1 MDHSLLTVLI
11 LSMML
16 SYISYAETIPVY
28 SEEISETFMKEYEN
42 REGVYVYK
50 ETLKPRSTLSSS
62 IERFSRDGK
71 VFYKFTEQGE
81 GDYDR
86 YKDVTWEAIAEIEEK
101 AGFLHT
107 IYSIR
112 IIRDRNGYVI
122 VKYEKN
128 FDYDKQKI
136 YYTAVDGRGNIVKKG
151 TFPIKGKTTDN
162 ETLVYF
168 LKTFVAHRNDKRY
181 KSFYLISSEPRLYRI
196 NIKTMGSEDLE
207 LPFGKMKAIKLRLI
221 PDMGLLTGLSGALI
235 PPTFIWYTEESPH
248 IWLQYEGLETG
259 LGSSHIV
266 VYIINCPQIQD

>member
-1 MDHSLLTVLI
+1 MNHLLLTILI

-16 SYISYAETIPVY
+16 SCISYAETIPAY
-28 SEEISETFMKEYEN
+28 PKEISETFMEEYGN
-42 REGVYVYK
+42 REGVYLYK
-50 ETLKPRSTLSSS
+50 ETLQPRSTFSSS
-62 IERFSRDGK
+62 IKRFYRDGK
-71 VFYKFTEQGE
+71 VFYKFAEQGR

-86 YKDVTWEAIAEIEEK
+86 YKDVTWETVAEMEEK
-101 AGFLHT
+101 EGFLHT
-107 IYSIR
+107 TYSIR
-112 IIRDRNGYVI
+112 IIRDRVGDVI
-122 VKYEKN
+122 VKHEKK
-128 FDYDKQKI
+128 FDYDKRKI
-136 YYTAVDGRGNIVKKG
+136 YYTAADGRGNIIKKG
-151 TFPIKGKTTDN
+151 IFPIKGRTTDN

-168 LKTFVAHRNDKRY
+168 LKTSVAHHNDKTY

-235 PPTFIWYTEESPH
+235 PPTFIWYTEESPY

-266 VYIINCPQIQD
+266 AYIINCPQIQV